1 MKEKYETFD
10 ELITHVDD
18 YLRNK
23 LLRNDRTLQNYY
35 VYWRGLKKYMDSQH
49 IERFGPEVSK
59 DYLLQQFGNRDFST
73 LSKREK
79 RLIRCVNLLCEFQE
93 TGSIQHVHAAKEPTI
108 FEGPIGQLMTGYL
121 SYKISLRLTK
131 DTITEHERHLYRFLC
146 YLQKNEIGCITTINH
161 LHILNYV
168 KEMDARFATQ
178 THDTLQSLRAF
189 FRYLYEQ
196 RLVDVDIAE
205 KIPKDNYKR
214 QPKLPSTYKPKEI
227 EMMIASIDRANALGK
242 RNYAIVLLAARLG
255 LRASDIAGLTFEN
268 LHWEQSMIVL
278 DQYKTGR
285 ELQLPM
291 LTDVGEAIIDYL
303 KYGRPESKEPNVFLQ
318 CRSPFMRIYSHSITC
333 VVHHS
338 FVRAGVNIENR
349 RHGPHSLR
357 HSLAGI
363 LLEKGTVLPV
373 ISEVLGHEYTS
384 STEYYLRIDLK
395 SMRQCALSVPLVST
409 SFYNQKGGYFYA

>member
-1 MKEKYETFD
+1 MKEQYETFE
-10 ELITHVDD
+10 ELITLAADF
-18 YLRNK
+18 LRNK

-35 VYWRGLKKYMDSQH
+35 VYWRRLKKYMESQH
-49 IERFGPEVSK
+49 IECFGPEVSK
-59 DYLLQQFGNRDFST
+59 DYLLQEFGNRDFST
-73 LSKREK
+73 LSERGK
-79 RLIRCVNLLCEFQE
+79 RLIRCVNLLCDFQE
-93 TGSIQHVHAAKEPTI
+93 TGSIQHVHAAKEQTI
-108 FEGPIGQLMTGYL
+108 FEGSIGQLMTGYL
-121 SYKISLRLTK
+121 SYKISLRLSK
-131 DTITEHERHLYRFLC
+131 STITEHERHLYRFLC
-146 YLQKNEIGCITTINH
+146 YLQKNGIASITAINH

-168 KEMDARFATQ
+168 KEMDSRFATL

-196 RLVDVDIAE
+196 RLLDVDFAE

-227 EMMIASIDRANALGK
+227 EMMIASIDRANGLGK
-242 RNYAIVLLAARLG
+242 RNHAIVLLAARLG

-268 LHWEQSMIVL
+268 LHWDQSTIVL
-278 DQYKTGR
+278 HQYKTGR
-285 ELQLPM
+285 ELQLPI

-303 KYGRPESKEPNVFLQ
+303 KYGRPASKEPHVFLQ
-318 CRSPFMRIYSHSITC
+318 GRSPFTRIYSHSITF
-333 VVHHS
+333 VVHRS
-338 FVRAGVNIENR
+338 FVRAGINIENR
-349 RHGPHSLR
+349 RHGPHALR

-373 ISEVLGHEYTS
+373 ISEVLGHEHTS

-395 SMRQCALSVPLVST
+395 SMRQCALDVPLVST